1 MSASE
6 ELERGRLAA
15 EVLANPVFRDAL
27 DRINQEIV
35 TKWQAERE
43 QSSREWLWALNQAAK
58 RLEAVLI
65 ETMQTGQMRQQ
76 QIEMQQTRLE
86 KAGKTLRRA
95 FAG

>member
-43 QSSREWLWALNQAAK
+43 KDSREWLWALNQAAK
-58 RLEAVLI
+58 RLEAVLN

>member
-43 QSSREWLWALNQAAK
+43 KDSREWLWALNQAAK

-95 FAG
+95 FAD